1 MNEFVEVSKGGKF
14 PSGLTEIPF
23 EVLLKPKNN
32 RSLFETYHGYLLRCE
47 IKRPML
53 VKDIQKVIE
62 FFVEYVKPI
71 DISLPISDSMN
82 LGICKTS
89 GFKSIHFVLTPE
101 SIKNVRDKN
110 KVPKFKIKGSIDAT
124 ICHIWEPFTG
134 ELIIEQCEQVI
145 KSIELQFV
153 RIETCGCAENYAC
166 EGLRKFAQ

>member
-1 MNEFVEVSKGGKF
+1 MQLSSKNVGIFEAFHNLAKPISLMNEFVEVSKGGKF

-32 RSLFETYHGYLLRCE
+32 RSLFETYHGVFITIQYLLRCE

-82 LGICKTS
+82 LGILKHLGS
-89 GFKSIHFVLTPE
+89 SRSISF
-101 SIKNVRDKN
+101 
-110 KVPKFKIKGSIDAT
+110 
-124 ICHIWEPFTG
+124 
-134 ELIIEQCEQVI
+134 
-145 KSIELQFV
+145 
-153 RIETCGCAENYAC
+153 
-166 EGLRKFAQ
+166 